1 METLHKIFEGRRK
14 ILTSCLPINMQP
26 AGFEGTTLDETTLP
40 DELNRALS
48 IHEGNRR
55 DIQRL
60 RGIYLGE
67 QNIYLREKDGVDRF
81 VNNMVCVNYANAFT
95 RQIVG
100 YTYPVGIQFVPIE
113 EKVRPG
119 VEKINRFMK
128 SENKNMLDKVMETEQ
143 SIFGTHY
150 RAILPDTVMPD
161 ECPFEILPLNA
172 DNTFVVYSIYD
183 PNMPVYGCS
192 MHPTKQDMAGFDSGK
207 WVYKIYTNNLCY
219 TYISES
225 SGGIHPTDLQGPPVP
240 HILRHVP
247 IIEYPNN
254 EFRLGDWEMAIDLF
268 DAINTMSSDCLNN
281 VVETVLSYLVLLG
294 VETPTEDE
302 LKLMRKYRTL
312 TFKGIPQTNQDA
324 KFITAQLDGQSTD
337 LLRTYF
343 ENALR
348 VVVGIPDRNSSGG
361 GDTGEAINAKNGWR
375 EIDTVANNKAMF
387 TEASER
393 EMLRITLQILS
404 PKYVSE
410 DLSVLDIDISI
421 PRNKNDNLQTKTQAG
436 SEMYQMHMPKVDIV
450 RTMDITTDNEGLVK
464 RWEESEKEAL
474 TQQKAPA
481 PSPASES
488 SQNSD
493 PNNQKNNNNPQK
505 ADPPLDKAANG

>member
-14 ILTSCLPINMQP
+14 ILTSCLPKNMQP

-40 DELNRALS
+40 EELNRALS

-81 VNNMVCVNYANAFT
+81 VNNMICVNYANAFT

-100 YTYPVGIQFVPIE
+100 YTYPAGIQFVPIE

-183 PNMPVYGCS
+183 PNLPVYGCS

-219 TYISES
+219 TYVSES
-225 SGGIHPTDLQGPPVP
+225 NGSVQPTDLQGPPAQ

-247 IIEYPNN
+247 ILEYPNN

-268 DAINTMSSDCLNN
+268 DAVNDMSSDSLND
-281 VVETVLSYLVLLG
+281 VAQTVLSYLVLMG
-294 VETPTEDE
+294 VDDPTEAE
-302 LKLMRKYRTL
+302 LKLMRKYRILTL
-312 TFKGIPQTNQDA
+312 KGPQGVNQDA
-324 KFITAQLDGQSTD
+324 KFITAQLDGASAD
-337 LLRTYF
+337 LLRAYF

-375 EIDTVANNKAMF
+375 EIDTVAKNKAMF

-393 EMLRITLQILS
+393 QMLRIALQILS
-404 PKYVSE
+404 PKYVPE
-410 DLSVLDIDISI
+410 NMSVLDIDISI
-421 PRNKNDNLQTKTQAG
+421 PRNKNDNLQTKTQSG
-436 SEMYQMHMPKVDIV
+436 SEMYQMHMPKVDIT
-450 RTMDITTDNEGLVK
+450 RTMDITSDVDGFVK
-464 RWEESEKEAL
+464 RWEASEKEAL
-474 TQQKAPA
+474 AQQKTETSVSASASAP
-481 PSPASES
+481 
-488 SQNSD
+488 NDD
-493 PNNQKNNNNPQK
+493 PNSPQNNNNSQNN
-505 ADPPLDKAANG
+505 DQPLDKAANG

>member
-14 ILTSCLPINMQP
+14 ILTSCLPKNMQP
-26 AGFEGTTLDETTLP
+26 IGFEGTTLDETTLP
-40 DELNRALS
+40 EELNRALS

-81 VNNMVCVNYANAFT
+81 VNNMVCVNYAQAFT

-100 YTYPVGIQFVPIE
+100 YTYPSGIQFVPEIE
-113 EKVRPG
+113 DVRPD
-119 VEKINRFMK
+119 VEKINRFMR
-128 SENKNMLDKVMETEQ
+128 SENKNMLDKIMETEQ

-161 ECPFEILPLNA
+161 ECPFEILPLSA

-183 PNMPVYGCS
+183 PNLPVYGCS
-192 MHPTKQDMAGFDSGK
+192 MHPTKQDMSGFDSGK

-225 SGGIHPTDLQGPPVP
+225 SSSVQPTDLQGPMVP

-247 IIEYPNN
+247 IIEVPNN
-254 EFRLGDWEMAIDLF
+254 EFRLGDWEMAVDLF
-268 DAINTMSSDCLNN
+268 DAINNMSSDCLNN
-281 VVETVLSYLVLLG
+281 VMEVVLSYLVLLG
-294 VETPTEDE
+294 VEEPTEDE

-312 TFKGIPQTNQDA
+312 TFRPAQGVSQQDA

-393 EMLRITLQILS
+393 EMLRIALQILS

-464 RWEESEKEAL
+464 RWETSEKEAL
-474 TQQKAPA
+474 AQQKTPAPA
-481 PSPASES
+481 PTAQAAPPTGPQNENN
-488 SQNSD
+488 SQNS
-493 PNNQKNNNNPQK
+493 N
-505 ADPPLDKAANG
+505 PPLDKAANE